1 MSKLQVDDIVNKDDT
16 GGVGFS
22 KGVVV
27 TGITTATSFDGDLT
41 GNADTATY
49 APTAGIATNAQGL
62 TGTPNLN
69 VGIVTATEFSGD
81 GSNLDNIKSG
91 ITTFIASGT
100 ISNGN
105 TVIINTDG
113 TVSAV
118 SGTGS
123 GKPTVGINTVF
134 DTNQAHT
141 TSATFDSSNNK
152 VVVAY
157 TDANSNH
164 HGMIVVGTVTGTDI
178 EFGTPLKFKSSNCSS
193 AGISVVFDSN
203 TNRVVLLYG
212 DVSNS
217 QQGVARVCTVS
228 GNSISLGNEQVFP
241 TFGAGSNIAQEI
253 SAVFDPDTNKV
264 IVAYNHYG
272 NSSTG
277 LVVIGTVTGGSTNT
291 ISFGT
296 PVNSGF
302 PVTNF
307 SNPKLAYDSNLNKV
321 IIVYRSV
328 VSSPKLYVSAL
339 TIDGANSTYTHDF
352 SATVREG
359 DQNLNFNV
367 VFDSTNNKIVVIYSD
382 NGNAD
387 YGTAVVGTVSAT
399 GIILGTPVVFESA
412 DVSQDISAVYDPT
425 NNKVVIAYGDVG
437 NSQYGTVIDGT
448 VTGTDITFGPPVIFE
463 SATST
468 HLTTV
473 LDSNSNKVVAAY
485 LSATNSDS
493 NGIVVTPTNLS
504 TNLTRENYIGIA
516 AEAIADGATGK
527 VNIVGGINS
536 SQTGLTTAQKYYANP
551 IGGLSLDPIIE
562 TSDVPGIPVVVAG
575 NSISSTKIIINETSS
590 PDVVSS
596 SGSGGSASYGN
607 NDVDA
612 HLNRD
617 GTVGV
622 SSVLGWNGNDYNWQ
636 SPGGGSWE
644 YISGV
649 TASNAASI
657 SFSSGIDSTYDMYVF
672 VASQLTSSA
681 GDEIHVQYYDD
692 TLNTWTGS
700 NLSSVQDFALNNA
713 TGRAL
718 SGTSTSNNIYAYI
731 ARGNSAPFNGKGI
744 NFIYYLVRPS
754 ASLQT
759 FGYGQ
764 SSFQSGTTTNIIGH
778 FTHVHNQ
785 SNVISGIQ
793 FIPYDYQIG
802 SSVWTGGTIRMYG
815 IKNL

>member
-636 SPGGGSWE
+636 PPGGAWQL
-644 YISGV
+644 ISTI
-649 TASNAASI
+649 TASGASTVD
-657 SFSSGIDSTYDMYVF
+657 FTSGIDSTYRRYVILGSEIQVVTGTTNLYMRVFENGTLYQTANYHQGSAFF
-672 VASQLTSSA
+672 V
-681 GDEIHVQYYDD
+681 
-692 TLNTWTGS
+692 
-700 NLSSVQDFALNNA
+700 DFAVGWA
-713 TGRAL
+713 YDEVVAGAGTAQSYIDL
-718 SGTSTSNNIYAYI
+718 SDQGGGFDYPGTLELIIDN
-731 ARGNSAPFNGKGI
+731 
-744 NFIYYLVRPS
+744 PS
-754 ASLQT
+754 ASKTHYKINSKVENGAAQSQRIVWCSASLISQSALTNVDGIRLYPATGTMNGT
-759 FGYGQ
+759 FKL
-764 SSFQSGTTTNIIGH
+764 
-778 FTHVHNQ
+778 
-785 SNVISGIQ
+785 
-793 FIPYDYQIG
+793 
-802 SSVWTGGTIRMYG
+802 YG
-815 IKNL
+815 IK